1 MGKPPDA
8 LRRVTTEMVLST
20 AQLASHQEQAPTGP
34 PPIRAVADFET
45 FYRREYR
52 PVVGLAYAL
61 SGSRI
66 AAEDI
71 AQDAFLAAHKQWD
84 RVAFYDKPEAWVR
97 RVVSNLSVSFF
108 RTRLREASAIA
119 RLKSPG
125 TYLPE
130 LPETDATF
138 WKTVRSLPRRQA
150 QSLALH
156 YLEDRAVAEIGEIL
170 GCSPSTV
177 KVHLHKGRAT
187 LARKLGEK
195 GVQS

>member
-1 MGKPPDA
+1 MDKPPSTSG
-8 LRRVTTEMVLST
+8 RVTTEMVVSTTQLSS
-20 AQLASHQEQAPTGP
+20 QTGQVRRDP
-34 PPIRAVADFET
+34 PPIRAVADFES
-45 FYRREYR
+45 FYRAEYR

-108 RTRLREASAIA
+108 RTRVREASAIA
-119 RLKSPG
+119 RLKSRG
-125 TYLPE
+125 EYLPE
-130 LPETDATF
+130 LPEHDAAF
-138 WKTVRSLPRRQA
+138 WKTVRALPKRQA
-150 QSLALH
+150 QTLALH
-156 YLEDRAVAEIGEIL
+156 YLEDRSVAEIGEII

-177 KVHLHKGRAT
+177 KVHLHKGRAS
-187 LARKLGEK
+187 LARKLGEA
-195 GVQS
+195 GDAS

>member
-1 MGKPPDA
+1 MVVSTTQLTSQTGQV
-8 LRRVTTEMVLST
+8 RRDPV
-20 AQLASHQEQAPTGP
+20 
-34 PPIRAVADFET
+34 PIRAVADFES
-45 FYRREYR
+45 FYRTEYR
-52 PVVGLAYAL
+52 QVVGLAYAL

-108 RTRLREASAIA
+108 RTRIREASAVA
-119 RLKSPG
+119 RLKSRG
-125 TYLPE
+125 EYLPE
-130 LPETDATF
+130 LPEHDAAF
-138 WKTVRSLPRRQA
+138 WKTVRSLPKRQA
-150 QSLALH
+150 QCLALH
-156 YLEDRAVAEIGEIL
+156 YLEDRGVADIGEVL

-177 KVHLHKGRAT
+177 KVHLHKGRAA

-195 GVQS
+195 GEDAS

>member
-1 MGKPPDA
+1 MVVQPTQLQDSA
-8 LRRVTTEMVLST
+8 RRIQTE
-20 AQLASHQEQAPTGP
+20 APVV
-34 PPIRAVADFET
+34 RAVADFES
-45 FYRREYR
+45 FYRAEYR

-119 RLKSPG
+119 RLKSPSE
-125 TYLPE
+125 YLPE
-130 LPETDATF
+130 LPLEDAAF
-138 WKTVRSLPRRQA
+138 WKTVRSLPKRQA
-150 QSLALH
+150 QSLALY
-156 YLEDRAVAEIGEIL
+156 YLEDRPVAEIAEIL
-170 GCSPSTV
+170 GCSGSTV
-177 KVHLHKGRAT
+177 KVHLHKGRAA
-187 LARKLGEK
+187 LARRLGETWEA
-195 GVQS
+195 GS